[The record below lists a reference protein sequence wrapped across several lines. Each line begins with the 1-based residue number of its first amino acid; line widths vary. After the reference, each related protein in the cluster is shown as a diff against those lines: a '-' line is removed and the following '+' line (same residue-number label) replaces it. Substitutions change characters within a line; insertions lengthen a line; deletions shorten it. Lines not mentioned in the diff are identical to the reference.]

1 MALLYGSCAF
11 SNQFSELSEPVQ
23 GLFTEPF
30 KLLVTG
36 PTESRPPVPSLALS
50 HTLVPLQGSANYS
63 HYLLFVLI
71 KILIIQGNS
80 CRATIGTP
88 NSHQSPGRGKARDLP
103 TSQVLVLCYAHPTPH
118 HTQLSKRLPCTPAHL
133 ILRVICFYFYR
144 CECFP
149 AQMYVCQGHD
159 RCLRRPE
166 RGVGSPGTDTVE
178 SDSGEP

>member
-1 MALLYGSCAF
+1 MAPVLFQTSSQSSQNQHKGCLQSPSSCLSPDPPSLGHPSPLLRSLTPWFPSRVLLITATICCSF
-11 SNQFSELSEPVQ
+11 SLKYLSSRGTAAEP
-23 GLFTEPF
+23 
-30 KLLVTG
+30 LLV
-36 PTESRPPVPSLALS
+36 PPI
-50 HTLVPLQGSANYS
+50 HTNP
-63 HYLLFVLI
+63 
-71 KILIIQGNS
+71 
-80 CRATIGTP
+80 
-88 NSHQSPGRGKARDLP
+88 PGRGKARDLP

-133 ILRVICFYFYR
+133 ILRVICFYFYG

-178 SDSGEP
+178 SDSCEP